1 MIANPNI
8 QILEAAVARLG
19 TLAEKMAF
27 VGGCATGLL
36 LTDPAASPVR
46 ATLDVDVI
54 VEVATLARYYWLSDQ
69 LRHIGLSRIQVRMH
83 LFVDGKPMTLYWMS
97 CLRIPRFLVSAIN
110 GSRLHTKLLNG
121 LIFLLVNK
129 YGCCKPPISSSQNSR
144 PLHATGRMII

>member
-54 VEVATLARYYWLSDQ
+54 VEVATLAQYHLLSDQ
-69 LRHIGLSRIQVRMH
+69 LRQLGFIE
-83 LFVDGKPMTLYWMS
+83 DA
-97 CLRIPRFLVSAIN
+97 SAGAPICRWKADDVILDVMPTDPKILGFGN
-110 GSRLHTKLLNG
+110 QWFTLHTKLLNG

-144 PLHATGRMII
+144 PLHAVGRMII